1 MTNLQEEYDIEHDN
15 CLVEEI
21 KSEVEGTIAEKYLMV
36 TLTPGQIRVL
46 KARLVLLH
54 STIQRRRFLGS
65 LFNAA
70 DVEKEDE
77 KASIDRNIQHKKDL
91 LELDSAVSI
100 TKKILE

>member
-21 KSEVEGTIAEKYLMV
+21 KSEVEGTIADKYLMV

-54 STIQRRRFLGS
+54 SELQRRRFLGS
-65 LFNAA
+65 MFDVA
-70 DVEKEDE
+70 DAENEHQM
-77 KASIDRNIQHKKDL
+77 ASIDKNIQHKKDL